1 MWGSF
6 WLFNIIRC
14 GELKVW
20 LFLSSYLF
28 ETTVSNQLVEIHER
42 PTNSLTVHFWDPFAV
57 A

>member
-1 MWGSF
+1 MSF
-6 WLFNIIRC
+6 WLFNILRC
-14 GELKVW
+14 GEPKVW

-42 PTNSLTVHFWDPFAV
+42 PTNSLTVHFWDLFAV